1 MTLGQ
6 AWFFRPPGNTV
17 TYSEFKQAL
26 RGGGVEEVTVGEQ
39 TIRGTLTQERNGST
53 AFTTTRIEDP
63 RLLEELDAEGV
74 QYRGEVVS
82 RWVVDLLGWV
92 LPLLV
97 LIGIWTFFFR
107 RMSGV
112 EGGVMSFARSRARVF
127 AEDDVKVSFADVAGV
142 DEAEQEL
149 REIVEFL
156 QHPRKFTTLGGRIPK
171 GVLLVGPPGTG
182 KTLLARAV
190 AGEAKVP
197 FFSLSGSEFV
207 EMFVGVGA
215 ARVRD
220 LFTQAEAK
228 APCIIFI
235 DELDAL
241 GKVRVQSPMGSH
253 EEREQTLN
261 QLLAEMDGFD
271 SRKAIII
278 MAATNRPEVLDPA
291 LLRPG
296 RFDRQVL
303 VDKPDVR
310 GRLDVLR
317 IHTKRVRLSPDVDL
331 QVVAARTAG
340 FVGADLA
347 NLVNE
352 AALLAARHDKTEVG
366 PGDFDQAIDRLI
378 AGLEKKRVMS
388 DRERR
393 IVAYH
398 EAGHAIVASVL
409 PGVDPVHKISI
420 VQRGFGA
427 LGYTMQLPLED
438 RYLLQR
444 TDLMYQLT
452 VLLGGRTAEE
462 LALGEIST
470 GAQNDLQRATDIARA
485 MVTEWGMSD
494 ALGAISYSGP
504 RPARFLAA
512 QLPAE
517 RGPWSEETVRQIDAE
532 ITRIMGRIHEDAR
545 RILTEHRDLLDRVAT
560 RLLDVEVMEGDELRQ
575 MLTQP
580 RLPDPPSVPESD
592 ADTAAPETQ
601 AAGTERGQRPPCFR
615 QVLNPADVEPDVR
628 PRSDATDGPAAQIQ
642 PQHAAARLEDVEL
655 VADADV
661 EEADAARDVRPKGVT
676 HQPRRHGDQRS
687 GGNGNHVA
695 VGDQSASPRR
705 IEEAGQPGRV
715 GLDAQD
721 AVSEPAEGAADGEL
735 GRP

>member
-1 MTLGQ
+1 M
-6 AWFFRPPGNTV
+6 ANYPNPPGMNPRDKRTGDRRSLGSTGRQGGTLWYV
-17 TYSEFKQAL
+17 LGFLMLMALAQVWYLQPAGKTISYSDFKQAV
-26 RGGGVEEVTVGEQ
+26 RAGRVAEVQVGEQ
-39 TIRGTLTQERNGST
+39 SIRGTYKGDGTEKFN
-53 AFTTTRIEDP
+53 ANRIEDP
-63 RLLEELDAEGV
+63 KLLEELDASNV
-74 QYRGEVVS
+74 KYTGEFVS
-82 RWVVDLLGWV
+82 RW
-92 LPLLV
+92 LPEILSWIIPLV
-97 LIGIWTFFFR
+97 LLFAIWSFFFR
-107 RMSGV
+107 RIGGA
-112 EGGVMSFARSRARVF
+112 EGGVMSFARSKHRVF

-149 REIVEFL
+149 KEIVEFL
-156 QHPRKFTTLGGRIPK
+156 QNPKKYTTLGGRIPK

-220 LFTQAEAK
+220 LFSQAEQK

-241 GKVRVQSPMGSH
+241 GRARVQSPMGSH

-303 VDKPDVR
+303 VDKPDIN
-310 GRLDVLR
+310 GREAVLR
-317 IHTKRVRLSPDVDL
+317 IHTKQVKLAPTIDLRVI
-331 QVVAARTAG
+331 AARTAG
-340 FVGADLA
+340 FAGADLA

-352 AALLAARHDKTEVG
+352 AALLAARKDKTSVEMS
-366 PGDFDQAIDRLI
+366 DFDEAIDRLI

-388 DRERR
+388 TKERE

-398 EAGHAIVASVL
+398 ESGHAIVATII
-409 PGVDPVHKISI
+409 PGMDPVHKISI

-438 RYLLQR
+438 RYLMQR
-444 TDLMYQLT
+444 QDLLNQLA

-494 ALGAISYSGP
+494 ALGAVNYDGHKRNKFLDMQLGP
-504 RPARFLAA
+504 
-512 QLPAE
+512 E
-517 RGPWSEETVRQIDAE
+517 RGNYAEDTARLIDAE
-532 ITRIMGRIHEDAR
+532 VKRIMTEAHTRATT
-545 RILTEHRDLLDRVAT
+545 ILTDKRDMLETVTRKLLEQ
-560 RLLDVEVMEGDELRQ
+560 EVMEGATLRSILGVPPDAVTHGSEGIPLPPELR
-575 MLTQP
+575 
-580 RLPDPPSVPESD
+580 
-592 ADTAAPETQ
+592 
-601 AAGTERGQRPPCFR
+601 
-615 QVLNPADVEPDVR
+615 
-628 PRSDATDGPAAQIQ
+628 
-642 PQHAAARLEDVEL
+642 
-655 VADADV
+655 
-661 EEADAARDVRPKGVT
+661 
-676 HQPRRHGDQRS
+676 
-687 GGNGNHVA
+687 
-695 VGDQSASPRR
+695 
-705 IEEAGQPGRV
+705 
-715 GLDAQD
+715 
-721 AVSEPAEGAADGEL
+721 
-735 GRP
+735 